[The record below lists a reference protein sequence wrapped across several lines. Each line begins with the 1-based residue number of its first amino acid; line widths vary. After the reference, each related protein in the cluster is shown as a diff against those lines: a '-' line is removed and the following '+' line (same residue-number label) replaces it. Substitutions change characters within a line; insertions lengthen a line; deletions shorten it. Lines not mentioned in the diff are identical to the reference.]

1 MSLRAHEP
9 LPVPDLTA
17 QAARAAFPDGCLGMR
32 LRDALGPVFRDD
44 DFTDLFP
51 RRGRPALSPGQ
62 LALVCVLQFVE
73 GLSDRQ
79 AATAVRERIGWK
91 YALSLEL
98 TDPGFDFSVLC
109 EFRARLIAGKAE
121 RRVFDRLLKVC
132 QDHKLLGSRGA
143 ARTDS
148 TYVLGSVRVL
158 NRLELVGETVRA
170 ALNALA
176 IAAPRWLGGWMP
188 PGWADRYGHRVENYR
203 LPQTEAERLAFATAV
218 GADGAVILTRVDAD
232 DAPAVLEELEAV
244 QVLRAVWPQQYDL
257 AANSPRW
264 RATEEL
270 PSSQERI
277 ASPYDVECRY
287 AIKRATRWT
296 GYKCHLTEHCGPD
309 LPHLVTDVDTT
320 DASQSDQNM
329 IAPIHDRLDQ
339 RDLLPDEHLVD
350 TGYMAAATLL
360 DAAHDRGVRLVG
372 PMPPDTS
379 WQAKAHEGFDLAAFA
394 VDWQAQ
400 TAVCP
405 RGAVARQWRERLD
418 SRGHPVIR
426 IRFSDQDCAA
436 CPVRGKCT
444 RRASEPRD
452 LVLRPQAEH
461 ETLQR
466 HRQEQGTTAW
476 KESYG
481 RRAGVEGTISQA
493 VRGPDIRHARYRG
506 LAKVQL
512 QQIFSAAA
520 LNLLRVD
527 AWLTDTPLAR
537 TRASRLEALP
547 VMA

>member
-1 MSLRAHEP
+1 MMEATSRGDDVHEVMAMSLRAHEP

-17 QAARAAFPDGCLGMR
+17 QVARAAFPDGCLGMR

-44 DFTDLFP
+44 DFADLFP

-79 AATAVRERIGWK
+79 TATAVRERIGWK

-132 QDHKLLGSRGA
+132 KDHKLLGSRGA

-218 GADGAVILTRVDAD
+218 GADGAVILTRVDTD

-270 PSSQERI
+270 PPHRSGSLPPTTSSADTRSRGPRGGP
-277 ASPYDVECRY
+277 ATSATSLSTAAPTCPTWSPTWTPPTPP
-287 AIKRATRWT
+287 KATR
-296 GYKCHLTEHCGPD
+296 
-309 LPHLVTDVDTT
+309 
-320 DASQSDQNM
+320 
-329 IAPIHDRLDQ
+329 I
-339 RDLLPDEHLVD
+339 
-350 TGYMAAATLL
+350 
-360 DAAHDRGVRLVG
+360 
-372 PMPPDTS
+372 
-379 WQAKAHEGFDLAAFA
+379 
-394 VDWQAQ
+394 
-400 TAVCP
+400 
-405 RGAVARQWRERLD
+405 
-418 SRGHPVIR
+418 
-426 IRFSDQDCAA
+426 
-436 CPVRGKCT
+436 
-444 RRASEPRD
+444 
-452 LVLRPQAEH
+452 
-461 ETLQR
+461 
-466 HRQEQGTTAW
+466 
-476 KESYG
+476 
-481 RRAGVEGTISQA
+481 
-493 VRGPDIRHARYRG
+493 
-506 LAKVQL
+506 
-512 QQIFSAAA
+512 
-520 LNLLRVD
+520 
-527 AWLTDTPLAR
+527 
-537 TRASRLEALP
+537 
-547 VMA
+547 